1 MSTLEI
7 VVALLRG
14 AHIAALVSLF
24 GTLVFL
30 TLVAPAAVA
39 EAARDAPRLR
49 RRLLRVAR
57 ISAALAL
64 IVGIA
69 WIAVES
75 AVIAGADSVAMTL
88 QALPVV
94 ALRTQFGQWLLVRG
108 VLLLAVLPLLRP
120 WRAGNA
126 RRRGPGRRWLSHS
139 SRCLAMPAR
148 LAAALA
154 RL

>member
-14 AHIAALVSLF
+14 THVAALVSLF

-30 TLVAPAAVA
+30 TLVAPAAVV
-39 EAARDAPRLR
+39 EATQDAPRLR

-57 ISAALAL
+57 ISAVVALT
-64 IVGIA
+64 IGVA

-75 AVIAGADSVAMTL
+75 AVIAGAGNVAMTL
-88 QALPVV
+88 HALPVV
-94 ALRTQFGQWLLVRG
+94 ALRTQYGQWLLVRG
-108 VLLLAVLPLLRP
+108 VLLLVVLPLLRP

-126 RRRGPGRRWLSHS
+126 V
-139 SRCLAMPAR
+139 ATVV
-148 LAAALA
+148 AAIAL
-154 RL
+154 